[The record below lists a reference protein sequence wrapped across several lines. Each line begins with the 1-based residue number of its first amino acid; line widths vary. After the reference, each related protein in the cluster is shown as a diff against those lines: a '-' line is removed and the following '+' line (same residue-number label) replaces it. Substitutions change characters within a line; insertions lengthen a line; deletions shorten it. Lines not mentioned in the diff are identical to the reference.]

1 MAWKRVAQVITAL
14 LCLLIAVAILFPLF
28 AQGHAYSGPGLI
40 GDVLLFDANG
50 KQIKN
55 RPVQLYMRGRS
66 EIKATLT
73 TDELGEL
80 HVDRTALRVDG
91 IVGFE
96 RIGTTKPD
104 AVGWRHMIFCEGN
117 PGRPIVMLRSGPSSN
132 LPIDWP
138 TPEHPHV
145 SIK

>member
-14 LCLLIAVAILFPLF
+14 LCLLIAVAILFPLL
-28 AQGHAYSGPGLI
+28 AQANKYSGPGLI
-40 GDVLLFDANG
+40 GDVLLLDANG

-73 TDELGEL
+73 TDGLGEL
-80 HVDRTALRVDG
+80 HVDRTALRVDA
-91 IVGFE
+91 ILGFE

-104 AVGWRHMIFCEGN
+104 AKGWRHMIFCEGN
-117 PGRPIVMLRSGPSSN
+117 PGPQIVMLRSGPSST
-132 LPIDWP
+132 LPVDWP
-138 TPEHPHV
+138 TSERPQV
-145 SIK
+145 AIK